1 MKKLKKD
8 NIAIIIAVLLVVV
21 YIFYECYSVT
31 HIDLETQTALTSTVY
46 EKIDAQALVVR
57 DEHTIDNA
65 SDGVTVACLEDGAK
79 INVGGNV
86 AMVFSSTE
94 NATNYSQ
101 YAEIQDSLEYY
112 ENLESQTMGQAANV
126 ESLNNEINE
135 NINDYIRSINNS
147 DIEESS
153 SAASAVNDSLIRRQM
168 VIGENIDFVSIIQ
181 NLRKQAEAFSSSSS
195 KPDEYI
201 TTKESGVFSSYTDG
215 YESIVDY
222 DKIENIS
229 AQKLKQ
235 VLKTADSS
243 NKKNSECLGKLITSY
258 SWYFAAVVSSDC
270 VSSISDGESVDVA
283 LKNNDDTILKAE
295 IISGAEPEAGK
306 KETVLILKCN
316 NMDAQIASLR
326 KENIE
331 IRYDKYTGIKVP
343 VDALHVV
350 DGKKGVYALI
360 SSQVKFREAKVI
372 YTEDDYV
379 LLSYDPDEENGIRL
393 YDKIITQ
400 GKDLEDGKVY
410 T

>member
-8 NIAIIIAVLLVVV
+8 NIAIIIAVLLVAV

-46 EKIDAQALVVR
+46 EKIDAQALIVR
-57 DEHTIDNA
+57 NEHTIDN
-65 SDGVTVACLEDGAK
+65 SSGGITVPCTEDGAK

-86 AMVFSSTE
+86 AMVFSSSE
-94 NATNYSQ
+94 NATQYSK
-101 YAEIQDSLEYY
+101 YAEIQKNLEYY

-126 ESLNNEINE
+126 ESINNEINE
-135 NINDYIRSINNS
+135 NVNEYIRCVNDSN
-147 DIEESS
+147 IEESDN
-153 SAASAVNDSLIRRQM
+153 AANVLNDSLIRRQLI
-168 VIGENIDFVSIIQ
+168 VGENIDFVSIIQ
-181 NLRKQAEAFSSSSS
+181 NLRKQAETFSASSS
-195 KPDEYI
+195 KPDKYI
-201 TTKESGVFSSYTDG
+201 TTDESGVFSSYTDG
-215 YESIVDY
+215 YENIVDY
-222 DKIENIS
+222 DKIESIS
-229 AQKLKQ
+229 ADKLKKA
-235 VLKTADSS
+235 LKTVSSS
-243 NKKNSECLGKLITSY
+243 NEKKADYIGKLVTSY
-258 SWYFAAVVSSDC
+258 GWYFACVVPSDS

-283 LKNNDDTILKAE
+283 LKNDDDTILKAE
-295 IISGAEPEAGK
+295 IISGADPEAEK

-316 NMDAQIASLR
+316 DMDSRIASLR
-326 KENIE
+326 KEDIE
-331 IRYDKYTGIKVP
+331 IRYDKYAGIKVP

-360 SSQVKFREAKVI
+360 SSQVKFREAEVI

-379 LLSYDPDEENGIRL
+379 LLSYDPDNENGIRL